1 MAETKVDPKKVDGLM
16 DKIKNLIA
24 TFGAKETFMEAKLK
38 DGTVI
43 YYEGD
48 MPMEGMDVWV
58 IPSDGTEKL
67 PAPDGVHVLEDGSQ
81 LEVVGGKIVKVAP
94 VEEMAAPD
102 SPAATLPE
110 TEAAAKRIV
119 ESTIKET
126 VFSKEEV
133 TSEIKKATD
142 AFALQFE
149 AHKKETTDS
158 IAAMTS
164 ANEALTKELATA
176 KAETETVKNQFSKFS
191 TDTLAILAEFGG
203 QPQKKEEK
211 KAAEFQAEKTDV
223 KKALSDA
230 EFKKRY
236 QN

>member
-1 MAETKVDPKKVDGLM
+1 MAEVKVDPKKAEGLM
-16 DKIKNLIA
+16 DKIKTLIMEFGGKK
-24 TFGAKETFMEAKLK
+24 TFAEVKLK

-48 MPMEGMDVWV
+48 MPVEGLEVWV

-81 LEVVGGKIVKVAP
+81 LEVVAGKITKVVP
-94 VEEMAAPD
+94 MEEMKKAETAP
-102 SPAATLPE
+102 TLPE

-142 AFALQFE
+142 AFAAQFE
-149 AHKKETTDS
+149 AHKKETDKAIETF
-158 IAAMTS
+158 AS
-164 ANEALTKELATA
+164 ANEALTKALGTA
-176 KAETETVKNQFSKFS
+176 LAETETVKNQFSKFS